1 MKKLSFLFAAAIAV
15 GMSLVY
21 SARADVLVYEGFAK
35 SDYNIG
41 EAVGNQG
48 TASSYPDANVSA
60 IGTSTAKWQGM
71 GGSQI
76 KVYGSYYGLSL
87 PSALTD
93 ARFTSTGGSIGTNNG
108 ENKSEL
114 RAMYHALATDVLKV
128 SSGKLF
134 VRMLLSIDS
143 KAAGKLNVKTE
154 PSNASGGYY
163 GFGVMKAPSGNDYSL
178 LCQNKSPS
186 AIGFGIWKD
195 SNGCNLSLMLTDVAG
210 ASSNYEVIHGISTD
224 TTYICYAEL
233 SIGTGANGAEVVR
246 AGAQA
251 VAAYQYPI
259 SWANIGGES
268 DSIEVDVISDTVYPN
283 AMGVVGP
290 YGSNGGFFRADELR
304 IGTQI
309 DDVLVDAV
317 AGAPQLDV
325 ATLSGANG
333 NYTVSDTVIKAA
345 ATDAGALAEDSNG
358 TFVKFSVGP
367 VVENDS
373 FTATIDLSRLSA
385 DTTYQLYSFAENDVA
400 AATNKAGVIYNGN
413 LSLVK
418 VKDANEYQREAGEI
432 TVSRASADGF
442 ALIVPY
448 TITAKVEGK
457 GTEGETWEAPIDVTI
472 PAGETSATLT
482 VKPLVDATI
491 IEDIEVVVAAGA
503 GKYAGFSPA
512 TIDVTIANVA
522 FPDGYN
528 TWSAT
533 ADGLASNPGNWSL
546 GRAPIASDNVLF
558 DGNFSSANCEW
569 DADATS
575 TVASW
580 TQRNGYSGAITLDTV
595 FPDKGA
601 FTCLTVTG
609 AMTIE
614 CGTITHPISRQTWDN
629 ISDYLVDLKE
639 NETYR
644 IRIDAGSFMVGTD
657 GRIDATNK
665 GYYQANFGSVTTP
678 KPAHGGWLG
687 DMKPYDDV
695 KEPIHIGMGVKPASG
710 AYTIGIGGGAIYIV
724 STGDAV
730 VDGAIC
736 ADTRNDCWNSGLT
749 LRGGAAAG
757 SVYLKANSVT
767 GTGTISASAGWTDEQ
782 NNKGCGG
789 RVAVVSTSTTP
800 VDYTSLKLKATV
812 EPFKSNGTSECDS
825 HGSAGTVFVKDASQT
840 YGTLLIDN
848 VANMPAQTFARPATI
863 PCNDD
868 GDWTFDRIGLGHR
881 AILSI
886 PEGTAL
892 ALANGL
898 SGVFAI
904 EGSATSL
911 YGVLRY
917 DGGTLDLGTS
927 ETQTMDGKWTFA
939 PRKPYLFAS
948 NLTLVNGARLGLQDL
963 PQIYDQTAEL
973 PEYGICNLTVTGDVS
988 IDANSTIT
996 VRGGGLRKEGNTENN
1011 GFKGVLPGSTHGG
1024 RSSGNAWIDQ
1034 QGLGRFT
1041 VSYDSVFAPHLP
1053 GCSVPHPN
1061 GQSCASSGG
1070 VLKLV
1075 IGGKL
1080 TNNGDIC
1087 ANGNDDG
1094 TTANSNSAG
1103 GTGGAIDITAGSI
1116 EGVGKIRADGGFI
1129 SNWRGTGGRVAVK
1142 LTEKGADFSGYTGE
1156 ISASGRTQGN
1166 TTRPER
1172 DGSAGTVYLQTGDE
1186 RDKGGTMRIWMT
1198 SGNRSPLNQNTT
1210 DIVSTGLAG
1219 SDIATGDDVV
1229 DYKSVKLEV
1238 SNYGRALVNVDDLK
1252 LSSVV
1257 VTTADA
1263 VLDLNGKTLTVKKAV
1278 LGDTKLKPG
1287 TYAAADYPDFLTGEG
1302 SLVVKGTGMMLL
1314 VR

>member
-41 EAVGNQG
+41 EAAGNQG
-48 TASSYPDANVSA
+48 TASSYPGANVSA
-60 IGTSTAKWQGM
+60 IGTSTATWQGM

-87 PSALTD
+87 PASLTL
-93 ARFTSTGGSIGTNNG
+93 AGFTATGGSIGTNNG
-108 ENKSEL
+108 SNNSDL
-114 RAMYHALATDVLKV
+114 RGMYHSLATDVLKV

-134 VRMLLSIDS
+134 VRMLLCIDS
-143 KAAGKLNVKTE
+143 KAAGKLVVKTG
-154 PSNASGGYY
+154 PVNASGGYY

-178 LCQNKSPS
+178 LCQAKSPS

-195 SNGCNLSLMLTDVAG
+195 SDGCNLSLMLTDVAG
-210 ASSNYEVIHGISTD
+210 ASSNYEVIHDIAMD

-233 SIGTGANGAEVVR
+233 SLGAGVNGAEVVR
-246 AGAQA
+246 AGAQT
-251 VAAYQYPI
+251 VADYESPVV
-259 SWANIGGES
+259 WANIGEGS
-268 DSIEVDVISDTVYPN
+268 DSVEVDVISDTVYPN

-290 YGSNGGFFRADELR
+290 YGSNSGFFRADELR

-309 DDVLVDAV
+309 DDVLVDAI

-367 VVENDS
+367 VAENGS

-385 DTTYQLYSFAENDVA
+385 DTTYQLYSYAENDVA

-595 FPDKGA
+595 FPDNGA

-609 AMTIE
+609 AMTIDS
-614 CGTITHPISRQTWDN
+614 GVITHPQSRTMGDKQAADWDW
-629 ISDYLVDLKE
+629 IGDLKA

-644 IRIDAGSFMVGTD
+644 ICIACGAFSLGSAARIDVET
-657 GRIDATNK
+657 K
-665 GYYQANFGSVTTP
+665 GYYASHDGARCYAS
-678 KPAHGGWLG
+678 HGGLTRQGGVAYG
-687 DMKPYDDV
+687 DP
-695 KEPIHIGMGVKPASG
+695 KEPIHIGMAHRTTSNYWNGR
-710 AYTIGIGGGAIYIV
+710 GGGAIYITV
-724 STGDAV
+724 TGAAAV
-730 VDGAIC
+730 NGVISADSGNTGHGA
-736 ADTRNDCWNSGLT
+736 G
-749 LRGGAAAG
+749 AAG
-757 SVYLKANSVT
+757 SVYLQAASVV
-767 GTGTISASAGWTDEQ
+767 GTGSITARGSATGEG
-782 NNKGCGG
+782 NYKGTGG
-789 RVAVVSTSTTP
+789 RIAIITETP
-800 VDYTSLKLKATV
+800 VDRSTFTMITAESEWKNSQGGQAT
-812 EPFKSNGTSECDS
+812 EFGGC
-825 HGSAGTVFVKDASQT
+825 GTVYFKDKDHANGILVVAGKSDWPALSWSNRYRVT
-840 YGTLLIDN
+840 PVGTE
-848 VANMPAQTFARPATI
+848 
-863 PCNDD
+863 
-868 GDWTFDRIGLGHR
+868 GDWTFDAVEFGRGGTLAVLPDTEIHLPGGLTSVSSTSDNAGC
-881 AILSI
+881 
-886 PEGTAL
+886 
-892 ALANGL
+892 NG
-898 SGVFAI
+898 I
-904 EGSATSL
+904 KYE
-911 YGVLRY
+911 
-917 DGGTLDLGTS
+917 GGTLDIGS
-927 ETQTMDGKWTFA
+927 NANQTMSGKWMLFA
-939 PRKPYLFAS
+939 PSNCVINA
-948 NLTLVNGARLGLQDL
+948 NLTVQGGALIGV
-963 PQIYDQTAEL
+963 
-973 PEYGICNLTVTGDVS
+973 PEYGNLTEEGSVLPEFPSCSVTVNGDL
-988 IDANSTIT
+988 TIASD
-996 VRGGGLRKEGNTENN
+996 GLMKAENC
-1011 GFKGVLPGSTHGG
+1011 GFKKGSKDSAKGLVGYGSHGG
-1024 RSSGNAWIDQ
+1024 RSMAAGTTLALHYV
-1034 QGLGRFT
+1034 G
-1041 VSYDSVFAPHLP
+1041 YDSVFHPCLP
-1053 GCSVPHPN
+1053 GCTYPWTS
-1061 GQSCASSGG
+1061 GQGSGKSGG
-1070 VLKLV
+1070 VLSCTV
-1075 IGGKL
+1075 TGTL
-1080 TNNGDIC
+1080 TV
-1087 ANGNDDG
+1087 DG
-1094 TTANSNSAG
+1094 TVSTVGSLGGQAVTHNDNAG
-1103 GTGGAIDITAGSI
+1103 SGGAIEMTAGAIAGS
-1116 EGVGKIRADGGFI
+1116 GVIQADGGYNGGN
-1129 SNWRGTGGRVAVK
+1129 SNGGGGRIAIH
-1142 LTEKGADFSGYTGE
+1142 LTNPDATFDAFTGR
-1156 ISASGRTQGN
+1156 ISASGRYAG
-1166 TTRPER
+1166 
-1172 DGSAGTVYLQTGDE
+1172 DSAASHSSSAGTIYLQTANE
-1186 RDKGGTMRIWMT
+1186 SEKAGTIIVK
-1198 SGNRSPLNQNTT
+1198 NRKDNSQYYGVFNTNTT
-1210 DIVSTGLAG
+1210 ELVSLGYG
-1219 SDIATGDDVV
+1219 GDDVE
-1229 DYKSVKLEV
+1229 DYKKVKVEV
-1238 SNYGRALVNVDDLK
+1238 CDYGRAAVNADVRLAQM
-1252 LSSVV
+1252 
-1257 VTTADA
+1257 TIATADA
-1263 VLDLNGKTLTVKKAV
+1263 FVDLEGHTLTVNTFLYPDAD
-1278 LGDTKLKPG
+1278 GKLVKLQPG
-1287 TYAAADYPDFLTGEG
+1287 TYTLAQLEALGIDRVYDSVGGG
-1302 SLVVKGTGMMLL
+1302 SLVVKGTGLMLL